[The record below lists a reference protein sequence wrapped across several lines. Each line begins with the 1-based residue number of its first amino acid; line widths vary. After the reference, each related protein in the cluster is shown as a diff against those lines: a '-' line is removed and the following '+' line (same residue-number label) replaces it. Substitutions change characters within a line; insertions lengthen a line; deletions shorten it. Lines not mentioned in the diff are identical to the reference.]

1 MRRTGLLCLPLICLT
16 ALIVGR
22 AQVTAQGNTAPVN
35 DLPNPYRTI
44 EGWAQLGR
52 PWGATSAVD
61 IAPNGRDVWVA
72 ERCGANSCASSPLDV
87 VYKFDQNGKLVT
99 SFGAGLFISPHGI

>member
-1 MRRTGLLCLPLICLT
+1 MRRLLWLALVCLT
-16 ALIVGR
+16 PPGVGR
-22 AQVTAQGNTAPVN
+22 AQVTAQGATLAPTN

-61 IAPNGRDVWVA
+61 IAPDGKGVWVA
-72 ERCGANSCASSPLDV
+72 ERCGANSCAESSLPV
-87 VYKFDQNGKLVT
+87 VYKFDANGALVT
-99 SFGAGLFISPHGI
+99 SFGAGMFLSPHGI